1 MIECPSCN
9 HHEFV
14 GTLFCSECGT
24 RLVHASPIPTMSI
37 SPDRI
42 NKEAKAT
49 KPSPPAGPDLSTG
62 SLLGIRIV
70 SSGDVI
76 SLLGRD
82 NFTLGRSI
90 EGQAVIPD
98 VDLAKY
104 DAFDQGLSRM
114 HAELRI
120 EKDGVFVIDL
130 DSANGTIVNG
140 KRVKGQ
146 EISRVHHGDIIQLGR
161 LRLQIISQQ
170 TKGSR

>member
-1 MIECPSCN
+1 MIECPSCKYR
-9 HHEFV
+9 EFV

-37 SPDRI
+37 SPDKI
-42 NKEAKAT
+42 SKVANAT
-49 KPSPPAGPDLSTG
+49 KPSPPAGPDLSSG
-62 SLLGIRIV
+62 ALLGLRVV

-76 SLLGRD
+76 SLIGRD

-90 EGQAVIPD
+90 EGQAIIPD
-98 VDLAKY
+98 VDLAKF
-104 DAFDQGLSRM
+104 DAYGHGISRM

-140 KRVKGQ
+140 KRIKGQ
-146 EISRVHHGDIIQLGR
+146 EGSPIHHGDVIQMGR
-161 LRLQIISQQ
+161 LRLQIISQR

>member
-1 MIECPSCN
+1 MIECPSCK

-37 SPDRI
+37 SPDKI
-42 NKEAKAT
+42 NKEADAT

-62 SLLGIRIV
+62 SLLGIRVV
-70 SSGDVI
+70 SSGDII

-130 DSANGTIVNG
+130 DSANGTILNG
-140 KRVKGQ
+140 KRLKGQ
-146 EISRVHHGDIIQLGR
+146 EASLINHGDIIQLGR

-170 TKGSR
+170 IKRSG

>member
-37 SPDRI
+37 SPDKI
-42 NKEAKAT
+42 SNEAKAT
-49 KPSPPAGPDLSTG
+49 KPTPPAGPDLSSG
-62 SLLGIRIV
+62 SLLGIRVV

-120 EKDGVFVIDL
+120 EKDGIFVIDL
-130 DSANGTIVNG
+130 DSANGTIVNS

-146 EISRVHHGDIIQLGR
+146 ESSPVHHGDIIQLGR

-170 TKGSR
+170 TKGSG

>member
-9 HHEFV
+9 HREFV

-37 SPDRI
+37 SPDKI
-42 NKEAKAT
+42 SKEANAT
-49 KPSPPAGPDLSTG
+49 KPSPPPGPDLSTG
-62 SLLGIRIV
+62 ALLELRVV

-104 DAFDQGLSRM
+104 DAYDQGISRM
-114 HAELRI
+114 HAELRV
-120 EKDGVFVIDL
+120 EKEGVFVLDL

-140 KRVKGQ
+140 KRIKG
-146 EISRVHHGDIIQLGR
+146 EKTSAIHHGDIIQLGR
-161 LRLQIISQQ
+161 LRLQIISQR

>member
-1 MIECPSCN
+1 
-9 HHEFV
+9 V
-14 GTLFCSECGT
+14 
-24 RLVHASPIPTMSI
+24 RV
-37 SPDRI
+37 
-42 NKEAKAT
+42 
-49 KPSPPAGPDLSTG
+49 
-62 SLLGIRIV
+62 V

-104 DAFDQGLSRM
+104 DAFDQGISRM

-120 EKDGVFVIDL
+120 EEDGVFVVDL

-140 KRVKGQ
+140 KRVRGQ
-146 EISRVHHGDIIQLGR
+146 ETAPIHHGDIIQLGR

>member
-37 SPDRI
+37 SPDKI

-49 KPSPPAGPDLSTG
+49 KPSPPPGPDLSTG
-62 SLLGIRIV
+62 SLLGIRVV

-120 EKDGVFVIDL
+120 AKDGVFVIDL

-140 KRVKGQ
+140 KRLKGHDA
-146 EISRVHHGDIIQLGR
+146 SLVHHGDIIQLGR

-170 TKGSR
+170 IKGSR

>member
-42 NKEAKAT
+42 NNEAKAT

-146 EISRVHHGDIIQLGR
+146 ETSRVHHGDIIQLGR